1 MKKWLGIIV
10 VVLFVIGTIGN
21 LLAPVRVLRC
31 QRAVLRRTARA
42 SGRVGRGQRRH

>member
-1 MKKWLGIIV
+1 VKKWLGIIV

-21 LLAPVRVLRC
+21 LLAPVPVLRC
-31 QRAVLRRTARA
+31 QRAVLRCIARG